1 MTAALTPEFVDFIPE
16 VLEDGKLYISQT
28 YATAVHKCCCGC
40 GHKVVTPLSPTG
52 WRLAVERGFVSLYPS
67 IGIPVE
73 PEATAGPAG
82 VGDRQARTSFWQKFK
97 KWLFG
102 SHPRVR
108 MVLDRPPTRI
118 GFIDRNH
125 SPRLT
130 QVSLARLLRRAVAP
144 APFNDPAEVSRP
156 SRPGP

>member
-67 IGIPVE
+67 IGNWGYPCV
-73 PEATAGPAG
+73 
-82 VGDRQARTSFWQKFK
+82 VVNS
-97 KWLFG
+97 
-102 SHPRVR
+102 VR
-108 MVLDRPPTRI
+108 MSERAETFSSRH
-118 GFIDRNH
+118 R
-125 SPRLT
+125 RL
-130 QVSLARLLRRAVAP
+130 A
-144 APFNDPAEVSRP
+144 
-156 SRPGP
+156 